1 MGREGRGIV
10 NAMCSEGAWL
20 VLALDCKVAMLKAR
34 GVWVVGREGEA
45 KGFLWW
51 RFLQKCT

>member
-20 VLALDCKVAMLKAR
+20 VLALDCSYVEGAWGL
-34 GVWVVGREGEA
+34 GGREG
-45 KGFLWW
+45 
-51 RFLQKCT
+51 R